1 MIEENL
7 NLYKIFYEVAKAESF
22 TDASKALYIS
32 QPAISKSIKTL
43 EHNLGTILFVRN
55 SRGCQLTEE
64 GQLFFHHVKEAFS
77 ILENGKKELST
88 RTTLGIGHITIGVST
103 TLCKYLL
110 LPYLQ
115 TFIKENPHI
124 QISIKC
130 QSSAE
135 SFTHI
140 NDSSLDLAVVGCTEV
155 PQKWP
160 FYKLTDLNYIFVAS
174 HSYLQTMQQRGFFST
189 PDLLKNGNLML
200 LDKNNNSRIFID
212 EYLNSHSIP
221 INNVLDVTNLD
232 LILDFCKIGMGI
244 GCVIKEFICEELKN
258 QSLLELPIFEPF
270 HTRIAGFIHAP
281 SLPKNHVAYKF
292 LESISPT
299 FLNTSSNRTKG

>member
-1 MIEENL
+1 MLEENL
-7 NLYKIFYEVAKAESF
+7 NQYKIFYEVAKAESF
-22 TDASKALYIS
+22 TEAAKTLYIS

-43 EHNLGTILFVRN
+43 EHNMGTVLFVRN
-55 SRGCQLTEE
+55 SRGCRLTED

-77 ILENGKKELST
+77 ILENGRREIST
-88 RTTLGIGHITIGVST
+88 RAGLGIGHITIGVST

-140 NDSSLDLAVVGCTEV
+140 NDSSLDLAVVGCTDI
-155 PQKWP
+155 PKKWP

-174 HSYLQTMQQRGFFST
+174 HSYLHTMQQRGYST
-189 PDLLKNGNLML
+189 TYDLLKNGNLML

-212 EYLNSHSIP
+212 EYFNSHSIP

-244 GCVIKEFICEELKN
+244 GCVIKEFITQELLE
-258 QSLLELPIFEPF
+258 QTLLELPISEPIIP
-270 HTRIAGFIHAP
+270 RIAGFIHSPA
-281 SLPKNHVAYKF
+281 LPANHLVHKF
-292 LESISPT
+292 LQTVFSSSPSSDT
-299 FLNTSSNRTKG
+299 LN